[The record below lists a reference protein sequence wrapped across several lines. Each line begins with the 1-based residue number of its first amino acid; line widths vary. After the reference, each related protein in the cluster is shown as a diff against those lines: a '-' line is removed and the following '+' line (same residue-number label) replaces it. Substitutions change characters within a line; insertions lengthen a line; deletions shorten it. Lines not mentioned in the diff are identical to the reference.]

1 MFVVLLA
8 GCVVLYLLYKLSTSR
23 PENFPPGPPSLP
35 IYGSYWFV
43 LLCNYKKLHKGFHT
57 LARWYNTKLLGL
69 HLGPFPT
76 VVACDY
82 ATVKEV
88 FTRPQFN
95 GKLDCFLSQE
105 RSMGKTLGLFFT
117 DDKLWIEQ
125 RRFTL
130 RHLRDFGFA
139 RRFSP
144 QEDVVRREVL
154 DMVAFLSGS
163 TSIQDHDVFRD
174 GCALMPHIFSP
185 AMINCLWSIL
195 ASNHFPLESHG
206 KLREVGAAAYFFLK
220 EVQPTGGALLLTP
233 WLRHFAPRT
242 FGYTA
247 LVKGTGA
254 VTDFVKVA
262 VKEHRQT
269 YLEDD
274 ARDFIDEY
282 LKELKKCDS
291 SSTFSDDQ
299 LLMIG
304 TDLTIATSAAL
315 PAIISFAIILL
326 VHYPEIQIKA
336 QKEIDDVVGRD
347 RTPSLDDKSSL
358 PYIEAIQREV
368 HRRQSLAPLS
378 ILRRCT
384 EDTTLGG
391 YFIPKNTVILPNLWA
406 AHNDPEMW
414 GDPHVFRPERF
425 LDDAGQLLKQD
436 LTLPF
441 GGGRRV
447 CVGETFS
454 RHVNYLFLSALLQNF
469 TFAAPAGRPI
479 PKPDDVISGF
489 TLSPPDFWVKVIPR
503 N

>member
-1 MFVVLLA
+1 MSCWSLVRCLDINAANRSLMHERAVRRHSTIDWTAKYGVISGWSVHLA
-8 GCVVLYLLYKLSTSR
+8 LSLGAQARFSAGTL
-23 PENFPPGPPSLP
+23 GPPSLP

-144 QEDVVRREVL
+144 QEDVVNREVL

-163 TSIQDHDVFRD
+163 TSIQDHDVFKD

-195 ASNHFPLESHG
+195 ASDHFPPESHG

-254 VTDFVKVA
+254 VTDFIKVA
-262 VKEHRQT
+262 VKEHKQT

-347 RTPSLDDKSSL
+347 RAPSLDDKS
-358 PYIEAIQREV
+358 
-368 HRRQSLAPLS
+368 RQ
-378 ILRRCT
+378 
-384 EDTTLGG
+384 
-391 YFIPKNTVILPNLWA
+391 
-406 AHNDPEMW
+406 DPE
-414 GDPHVFRPERF
+414 
-425 LDDAGQLLKQD
+425 
-436 LTLPF
+436 
-441 GGGRRV
+441 
-447 CVGETFS
+447 
-454 RHVNYLFLSALLQNF
+454 
-469 TFAAPAGRPI
+469 
-479 PKPDDVISGF
+479 
-489 TLSPPDFWVKVIPR
+489 
-503 N
+503 

>member
-1 MFVVLLA
+1 MWTRVCLTV
-8 GCVVLYLLYKLSTSR
+8 R
-23 PENFPPGPPSLP
+23 RPPSLP

-144 QEDVVRREVL
+144 QEDVVSREVL

-163 TSIQDHDVFRD
+163 TD
-174 GCALMPHIFSP
+174 
-185 AMINCLWSIL
+185 
-195 ASNHFPLESHG
+195 HFPPESHG

-262 VKEHRQT
+262 VKEHKQT

-347 RTPSLDDKSSL
+347 RTPSLDDKS
-358 PYIEAIQREV
+358 
-368 HRRQSLAPLS
+368 RQ
-378 ILRRCT
+378 
-384 EDTTLGG
+384 
-391 YFIPKNTVILPNLWA
+391 
-406 AHNDPEMW
+406 DPE
-414 GDPHVFRPERF
+414 
-425 LDDAGQLLKQD
+425 
-436 LTLPF
+436 
-441 GGGRRV
+441 
-447 CVGETFS
+447 
-454 RHVNYLFLSALLQNF
+454 
-469 TFAAPAGRPI
+469 
-479 PKPDDVISGF
+479 
-489 TLSPPDFWVKVIPR
+489 
-503 N
+503 

>member
-1 MFVVLLA
+1 MLSIEATSHVVALAAGFIRMPVSNNWVSFWEKHHSSVDFESKMFVVLLV
-8 GCVVLYLLYKLSTSR
+8 GCIVLYLFYKLSTAR
-23 PENFPPGPPSLP
+23 PENFPPVRCLDINAANRSLMHERAVRRHSTIDWTAKYGVIGGMSNIIITMFCPGPPSLP

-144 QEDVVRREVL
+144 QEDVVNREVL

-163 TSIQDHDVFRD
+163 TSIQDHDVFKD

-195 ASNHFPLESHG
+195 ASDHFPPESHG

-254 VTDFVKVA
+254 VTDFIKVA
-262 VKEHRQT
+262 VKEHKQT

-291 SSTFSDDQ
+291 SSTFS
-299 LLMIG
+299 
-304 TDLTIATSAAL
+304 
-315 PAIISFAIILL
+315 
-326 VHYPEIQIKA
+326 
-336 QKEIDDVVGRD
+336 GRD
-347 RTPSLDDKSSL
+347 FK
-358 PYIEAIQREV
+358 Y
-368 HRRQSLAPLS
+368 
-378 ILRRCT
+378 
-384 EDTTLGG
+384 
-391 YFIPKNTVILPNLWA
+391 Y
-406 AHNDPEMW
+406 
-414 GDPHVFRPERF
+414 
-425 LDDAGQLLKQD
+425 
-436 LTLPF
+436 
-441 GGGRRV
+441 
-447 CVGETFS
+447 
-454 RHVNYLFLSALLQNF
+454 
-469 TFAAPAGRPI
+469 
-479 PKPDDVISGF
+479 
-489 TLSPPDFWVKVIPR
+489 
-503 N
+503 